1 MLSACR
7 KKFVVGL
14 LSFKGIVCLMV
25 VILSI
30 QQLAQEYKVVQENL
44 DEVTARFML
53 AQELIGEKESD
64 IKAMKAKIEELE
76 ERAST
81 IPVLQQQVLCNR

>member
-1 MLSACR
+1 
-7 KKFVVGL
+7 
-14 LSFKGIVCLMV
+14 MV

-44 DEVTARFML
+44 DEVTARFMS
-53 AQELIGEKESD
+53 AEELIGEKESD
-64 IKAMKAKIEELE
+64 IKAMEAKIEELE

-81 IPVLQQQVLCNR
+81 IPVLQQQVTYCVTVSCSGNCSKLYRVKFGR